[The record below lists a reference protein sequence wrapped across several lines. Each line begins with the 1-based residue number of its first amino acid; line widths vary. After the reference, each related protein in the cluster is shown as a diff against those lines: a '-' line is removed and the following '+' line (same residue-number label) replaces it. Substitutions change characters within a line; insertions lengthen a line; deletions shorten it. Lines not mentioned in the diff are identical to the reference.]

1 MARKAEQLKIED
13 QTIYLDNYDSFS
25 AKILCESLR
34 KFFDCAWRTTV
45 YGTMAQYEHLLD
57 YDPLL
62 FDKTEGFVDLQ
73 LKE

>member
-1 MARKAEQLKIED
+1 MAKKADRLKIED
-13 QTIYLDNYDSFS
+13 QLIYLDHYDDYS

-34 KFFDCAWRTTV
+34 KFFDNAWHNTV
-45 YGTMAQYEHLLD
+45 YGTEAQYERLLD

-62 FDKTEGFVDLQ
+62 FDKTEGHVDLQ

>member
-1 MARKAEQLKIED
+1 MAKKAGQFKIED
-13 QTIYLDNYDSFS
+13 QLIFLDHYDNYS

-34 KFFDCAWRTTV
+34 KFFKKAWHNTI
-45 YGTMAQYEHLLD
+45 YGTIEQYERLLD

-62 FDKTEGFVDLQ
+62 FDKTEGLVDLQ